1 MTFKGKKSV
10 GICEIRV
17 GTLKGKKSVGICE
30 IRVGTLKGK
39 KSVGICE
46 NCGRKTIG
54 AHFWREPLA
63 SSQISAEIR
72 E

>member
-30 IRVGTLKGK
+30 
-39 KSVGICE
+39 
-46 NCGRKTIG
+46 NCGKRGLVRKV
-54 AHFWREPLA
+54 EPSLMLKKDGM
-63 SSQISAEIR
+63 ILE
-72 E
+72 